1 MQIQTKAEICFS
13 NVNWIWV
20 TKADLLT
27 VASDCVIFQR
37 DDACLEIV
45 TWSEIWSGSDFG
57 TWIWSDSCSYERKS
71 NICSTTSKGWGGG
84 GNCLDVKA
92 GFFLGYLERERDLDG
107 DLERE
112 DLEDLELERDVDRPR
127 LRDRLR
133 EGFARV
139 LPKTHYMKYYQR
151 GNNGNHF
158 CLVASEFQ
166 CYFSINS
173 TL

>member
-1 MQIQTKAEICFS
+1 M
-13 NVNWIWV
+13 NWIWV

-27 VASDCVIFQR
+27 EASDCVIFQR
-37 DDACLEIV
+37 DDACLKIV

-71 NICSTTSKGWGGG
+71 KICSTTSKGWGK
-84 GNCLDVKA
+84 NSLNVKA
-92 GFFLGYLERERDLDG
+92 GLFGGYLDLDR

-112 DLEDLELERDVDRPR
+112 DLEDLELDVDRPR

-133 EGFARV
+133 KGFARV